1 MALPVAFAAGA
12 ALGATAAAVHQVL
25 KPAKTKEEMARTQM
39 DADTL
44 FVVQPK
50 TALQRAATNVVNTLF
65 F

>member
-1 MALPVAFAAGA
+1 MALPAALIGGA
-12 ALGATAAAVHQVL
+12 AVGAAVGAAAKL
-25 KPAKTKEEMARTQM
+25 LSPAKDKEELSRDKMG
-39 DADTL
+39 ADTL